1 MHFHLHFL
9 FIYYVSLPLFI
20 TNSNM
25 KIAFF
30 LLVSA
35 TISLAIRPAAKT
47 GGDNDDNGMG
57 GIFGPGGGFN
67 IPGFPPGFAGGGYGG
82 GFGGP
87 KGGYAKGGVIRPT
100 VVCKDKGPCYKKKL
114 TCPTKCFTSYSHA
127 GKGYGGG
134 GGGGGCTIDC
144 KHNCVAYC

>member
-1 MHFHLHFL
+1 MHLSPSFL
-9 FIYYVSLPLFI
+9 IHSLVSLPLFI

-25 KIAFF
+25 KITFLIVF

-35 TISLAIRPAAKT
+35 TISLAIRP
-47 GGDNDDNGMG
+47 NDDKGMG
-57 GIFGPGGGFN
+57 GFFGPGGGFN
-67 IPGFPPGFAGGGYGG
+67 IPRFPPGFGGGGFGGGY
-82 GFGGP
+82 GGP

-114 TCPTKCFTSYSHA
+114 ACPAKCFTSYSHA

-144 KHNCVAYC
+144 KNKCVAYC